1 MRPVYV
7 QLYKARQ
14 RLLEEGGSAALAE
27 TATDGKD
34 LMSSMSG
41 YLCFSVSASPSLV
54 LPSSGKLG
62 C

>member
-7 QLYKARQ
+7 QIYKARQ
-14 RLLEEGGSAALAE
+14 RLLEEGGSAALTEIA
-27 TATDGKD
+27 ADGKD

-54 LPSSGKLG
+54 LYSSGKLG